1 MASRMFFQIFLID
14 HLTSVPGIISSKTR
28 LTEVFR
34 IVNIISPSSWATRIT
49 FKSKGFL
56 ISFEND
62 EAINHFFS
70 ATSTETLKENHL
82 TAELGKLSQHHRAVF
97 IPDVSEETISKDAA
111 AIISQLET
119 ANNIKILKLDK
130 IIAKKNNIKII
141 LDSSKAA
148 NDLISTGKIKVYNEI
163 HRAEALGRISPV
175 LHRHPSNQQTP
186 SSTSR
191 WSPSVQHQGN
201 CLSPVSSWGYDQR
214 RPPPSHTH
222 HDTQQGSQRLTN
234 QSIPSQ
240 VQSQKTQYIIQHPHP
255 EAMVKQYSTIFA
267 SMCEFLSKGIES
279 PEVFIKMCNDFHSNY
294 NLPIIHVPHSV
305 IESSKIM
312 FIQKRALALISSPT
326 QYSNAQTPSFLP
338 QSSPD
343 SPTQSNPTQSE
354 TSNLL
359 SNPSSTSSPTSSIAP
374 NTTPNTALSIPTM
387 ENVSHFLQDHR
398 PAPTEPNLLES
409 ASSTSST
416 STLYSS
422 PHPSPISSPEPSLVF
437 NQSTDNFTN
446 SYNSNQNLWSANFQ
460 QNTSV

>member
-1 MASRMFFQIFLID
+1 MFFQIFLVD
-14 HLTSVPGIISSKTR
+14 HLTTVPGTISSKTR
-28 LTEVFR
+28 LTEVYR
-34 IVNIISPSSWATRIT
+34 IANIISPNSRARRIT

-56 ISFEND
+56 ITFEND
-62 EAINHFFS
+62 EAINFFFS
-70 ATSTETLKENHL
+70 ATSTETLKENNL
-82 TAELGKLSQHHRAVF
+82 TADLGKLSQQHRAVF
-97 IPDVSEETISKDAA
+97 IPDVSEETISKDDA

-148 NDLISTGKIKVYNEI
+148 NDLISTGKIKVYSEI

-186 SSTSR
+186 YNTSR
-191 WSPSVQHQGN
+191 WSPSAQHQGN
-201 CLSPVSSWGYDQR
+201 CLSPFSSWGYDKR

-222 HDTQQGSQRLTN
+222 HDTQQGSQRMTN
-234 QSIPSQ
+234 QSTPSH

-294 NLPIIHVPHSV
+294 NLPIVHVPPSV

-312 FIQKRALALISSPT
+312 FIQKRALVLISSPT
-326 QYSNAQTPSFLP
+326 NAQTPSFLS

-359 SNPSSTSSPTSSIAP
+359 SNPSSISSPSSTSSTTSSIAT
-374 NTTPNTALSIPTM
+374 NTPLNTDPSSPTE
-387 ENVSHFLQDHR
+387 ENVTHFLHNHR
-398 PAPTEPNLLES
+398 PAPTNPNLLES
-409 ASSTSST
+409 ASPTSST
-416 STLYSS
+416 SSSYSS
-422 PHPSPISSPEPSLVF
+422 PHSSPLSSPEPSLVF
-437 NQSTDNFTN
+437 NQSNDNFTN
-446 SYNSNQNLWSANFQ
+446 SYNSNQNLWQANFQ